1 MNGNKKRKQY
11 FPNNWKKYKDA
22 PSEWFE
28 DHLFIDLMDWK
39 VSGWELPPDVCCLIR
54 ATHLETKKVKEFVYK
69 RHKAADN
76 KLIELCKAKTHDICV
91 TTHES
96 QHYIGPK
103 PNDDSELYEDFDL

>member
-28 DHLFIDLMDWK
+28 DHLFIEVMEWK

-54 ATHLETKKVKEFVYK
+54 ATHLETKKVKEYVYK
-69 RHKAADN
+69 RPKAADK
-76 KLIELCKAKTHDICV
+76 KLLELCHTKTHDICV